1 MVKKMKHHSIRFL
14 LFIALTQSGC
24 SLFFGNV
31 KPVEE
36 KSDSYGILDLSKVN
50 SDWTRLDPK
59 GTTPHDQTPDAPPP
73 ESGISD
79 VVFQSKKSASIISLN
94 SACNRY
100 KKVPQNP
107 DLKALTR
114 ELFLG
119 LSEMHDLEQA
129 NLIIQETPALQTTIQ
144 GKLNGE
150 SMKLRTVVLQR
161 SHCVYDLMYI
171 ARPERFL
178 ENEDD
183 FSHFVSSLR
192 LR

>member
-1 MVKKMKHHSIRFL
+1 MKHRLIWFFL
-14 LFIALTQSGC
+14 VIAVTQPGC

-36 KSDSYGILDLSKVN
+36 KSDSYGIQDLSKVN
-50 SDWTRLDPK
+50 SDWIRLDPAA
-59 GTTPHDQTPDAPPP
+59 TPSNHSTVDAPPP

-100 KKVPQNP
+100 KKVPQAP

-119 LSEMHDLEQA
+119 LSDTHHQEQVP
-129 NLIIQETPALQTTIQ
+129 LQIQNTPALQTTIE

-150 SMKLRTVVLQR
+150 AMKLRTVVLQR

-171 ARPERFL
+171 ARPDRFS
-178 ENEDD
+178 ENEAT
-183 FSHFVSSLR
+183 FSQFVSSLR